1 VRNGDDQFVEYHR
14 AARNQIEVAV
24 GNGVE
29 RPGIDS
35 DHWLLPSGGISCAIL
50 TYIFPRCRDKN
61 LRRKAAGWSL
71 LWEARLEPTLQRP
84 KRGVHGLLD
93 TRGRDCVASSLS
105 GTVRIPL
112 RCQTALI

>member
-1 VRNGDDQFVEYHR
+1 MRHSNLHFPALPRQKS
-14 AARNQIEVAV
+14 AAQGR
-24 GNGVE
+24 
-29 RPGIDS
+29 
-35 DHWLLPSGGISCAIL
+35 WLELII
-50 TYIFPRCRDKN
+50 
-61 LRRKAAGWSL
+61 
-71 LWEARLEPTLQRP
+71 WEARLEPTLQRP